1 MDLLRRLRLKRLTR
15 AVYSAKECAARERPE
30 RVIRLLPS
38 PLSALALVLL
48 LLVLAVF
55 GIVRAQIPGNA
66 HAIDSAI
73 DSRQEPEDE
82 QSGLRMDEE
91 YGGGGTQKDTDAEG
105 RESPVASG
113 SASSFPRGGSSSGP
127 LLIIHVAGAV
137 GDPGVVHVP
146 AGSRVIDALNAA
158 GGALHEANLDA
169 VNLARPVNDGEQIL
183 IPTIGDLGT
192 NGLGGTQ
199 ASAHPQGASASS
211 CVDIRTA
218 DAAAF
223 ETLDGI
229 GPKLAQR
236 IISFRESSGPFE
248 SVEDLDAVPGIG
260 PALLARLRE
269 GVCQ

>member
-15 AVYSAKECAARERPE
+15 AVYSAKESASRERPE

-38 PLSALALVLL
+38 PLSALVLVLL
-48 LLVLAVF
+48 LLVLAVL
-55 GIVRAQIPGNA
+55 GIVRAQMPGNA
-66 HAIDSAI
+66 HAIDSAS
-73 DSRQEPEDE
+73 DSRQEPENG
-82 QSGLRMDEE
+82 QRALLMDEE
-91 YGGGGTQKDTDAEG
+91 YGGAGMKKDADEDG
-105 RESPVASG
+105 KESPGASG
-113 SASSFPRGGSSSGP
+113 SPSSFPSGGNKGGA
-127 LLIIHVAGAV
+127 LLIVHVAGAV
-137 GDPGVVHVP
+137 KDPGVVHVP

-192 NGLGGTQ
+192 NALGGTQ
-199 ASAHPQGASASS
+199 TFAHPQGVSASS